1 MGLLPTVCRLV
12 LFGGC
17 QEVDSGV
24 CEVLFLAVDFLL
36 RCGLEG
42 EIKGD
47 PCSVEAV
54 LEPLAGVLS
63 AEESM
68 SSITMGSS
76 LED

>member
-1 MGLLPTVCRLV
+1 LV

-17 QEVDSGV
+17 QGVDLGV
-24 CEVLFLAVDFLL
+24 CEVLFLAVAFLL
-36 RCGLEG
+36 RFGLVG

-47 PCSVEAV
+47 PCSVEAIS
-54 LEPLAGVLS
+54 EPLAGVLS

-68 SSITMGSS
+68 SSITMWSS